1 VRTPGEGSGGPSL
14 LGAEDEA
21 SISFDL
27 GAELLAQRAQELF
40 AEMPFG
46 SSSSVRSP
54 RLGLGYPNPNPN
66 PNPNANANQVRSPR
80 TGRSAAP
87 SPLARSAAPSPR
99 F

>member
-1 VRTPGEGSGGPSL
+1 MRTPGEGSGGGRGGGSGGPSP
-14 LGAEDEA
+14 LGADTA
-21 SISFDL
+21 NISFDL

-54 RLGLGYPNPNPN
+54 R
-66 PNPNANANQVRSPR
+66 
-80 TGRSAAP
+80 
-87 SPLARSAAPSPR
+87 RSAAPSPR